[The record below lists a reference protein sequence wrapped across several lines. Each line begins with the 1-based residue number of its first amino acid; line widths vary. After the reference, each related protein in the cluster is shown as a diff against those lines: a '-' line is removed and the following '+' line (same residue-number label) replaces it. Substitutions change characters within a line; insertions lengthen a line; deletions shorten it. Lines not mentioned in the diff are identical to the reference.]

1 MKHIFF
7 CVFLVL
13 FLSSTIF
20 TYLYAEEDIE
30 DEYLYVEERMTQE
43 WSELVIPEDINWTQ
57 RFILSEMKELRVDL
71 EVLRRNIYNELN
83 ERELRTV
90 DRALAY
96 SWNMVNFLWLILTMA
111 VTGFGLVGWKTMKDV
126 RENLS
131 KNFEKQVA
139 KQVRDQQKALE
150 VFMKNFQQE
159 QLAESQ
165 EILKNQEYILKR
177 QEIGYYWSQ
186 YNREEN
192 NQKRLE
198 LLDKIDSFV
207 LEENT
212 LLVIIERVSIYAELW
227 LWEKVLE
234 ITDTGLQIESE
245 HPSLLRF
252 KAEAQ
257 LALEY
262 QEEWLQTLKTLL
274 ALHPSSRDEIEQWD
288 IFQTALQ
295 KIDA

>member
-1 MKHIFF
+1 
-7 CVFLVL
+7 
-13 FLSSTIF
+13 
-20 TYLYAEEDIE
+20 
-30 DEYLYVEERMTQE
+30 
-43 WSELVIPEDINWTQ
+43 
-57 RFILSEMKELRVDL
+57 
-71 EVLRRNIYNELN
+71 
-83 ERELRTV
+83 
-90 DRALAY
+90 
-96 SWNMVNFLWLILTMA
+96 MA

-212 LLVIIERVSIYAELW
+212 LLVIIERVSIYAEL
-227 LWEKVLE
+227 
-234 ITDTGLQIESE
+234 
-245 HPSLLRF
+245 
-252 KAEAQ
+252 
-257 LALEY
+257 
-262 QEEWLQTLKTLL
+262 
-274 ALHPSSRDEIEQWD
+274 
-288 IFQTALQ
+288 
-295 KIDA
+295 

>member
-1 MKHIFF
+1 MKHILSYWFLALFF
-7 CVFLVL
+7 
-13 FLSSTIF
+13 SSTLF
-20 TYLYAEEDIE
+20 TCLYAEEDIE
-30 DEYLYVEERMTQE
+30 DEYLYVEERMTLE
-43 WSELVIPEDINWTQ
+43 WSELIIPEDINWTQ

-71 EVLRRNIYNELN
+71 EALRRNIFTELN

-96 SWNMVNFLWLILTMA
+96 SGNMVNFLWLILTMA
-111 VTGFGLVGWKTMKDV
+111 VTGFGLVWWKTMKDV

-150 VFMKNFQQE
+150 AFMKKFQEE

-198 LLDKIDSFV
+198 LLDKIDSFE

-212 LLVIIERVSIYAELW
+212 LLVIIERVSIFAELW

-234 ITDTGLQIESE
+234 TADAGLQIESE

-252 KAEAQ
+252 KAEA
-257 LALEY
+257 LIVLDH

-274 ALHPSSRDEIEQWD
+274 VLHPSSRDEIEQWD
-288 IFQTALQ
+288 IFQKALDQ
-295 KIDA
+295 IDI

>member
-1 MKHIFF
+1 MKKIRFYIATLLILW
-7 CVFLVL
+7 CI
-13 FLSSTIF
+13 STS
-20 TYLYAEEDIE
+20 LHAEDVE
-30 DEYLYVEERMTQE
+30 DEYLLIEERQTL
-43 WSELVIPEDINWTQ
+43 SGTELIVPEDINWTQ

-71 EVLRRNIYNELN
+71 EWLRRNIYTELN

-96 SWNMVNFLWLILTMA
+96 SGNTVNFLWLILTMA

-139 KQVRDQQKALE
+139 KQVREQQKALE
-150 VFMKNFQQE
+150 TFMKNFQQE

-192 NQKRLE
+192 TQKRLE
-198 LLDKIDSFV
+198 LLEKIDAFQ

-212 LLVIIERVSIYAELW
+212 MLVLIEKAAIFSELW
-227 LWEKVLE
+227 LWDKVLE
-234 ITDTGLQIESE
+234 VSE
-245 HPSLLRF
+245 LWLEIDSENATLMRY
-252 KAEAQ
+252 KALTLIMSWDIDA
-257 LALEY
+257 
-262 QEEWLQTLKTLL
+262 WLQELKTLL
-274 ALHPSSRDEIEQWD
+274 ALYPAMREEILSIPSFEQYREEI
-288 IFQTALQ
+288 TS
-295 KIDA
+295 